1 MVETLS
7 IKQSYNCLKEETMPT
22 RLKRSIEEITCDVYN
37 SDPTRVRRVAKKMP
51 PEENFEEAALLL
63 KAVADPVRLR
73 ILYALS
79 NEPLCVCEL
88 SVLLDMSMPAVSH
101 HLRILLSAGLLK
113 VRKEGKFAC
122 YHLRD
127 GHFARTM
134 LQPLLHSLSH
144 QEEG

>member
-1 MVETLS
+1 
-7 IKQSYNCLKEETMPT
+7 MPT
-22 RLKRSIEEITCDVYN
+22 HLKRSLEEISCEVYN
-37 SDPTRVRRVAKKMP
+37 SDPTRVRRVAKVMP
-51 PEENFEEAALLL
+51 SEETSDEAARQL

-79 NEPLCVCEL
+79 KEPLCVCEL
-88 SVLLDMSMPAVSH
+88 SVLLNMSMPAVSH

-127 GHFARTM
+127 SHFARTM
-134 LQPLLHSLSH
+134 LQPILRSLS
-144 QEEG
+144 QKEEA